1 MRFIGIQIK
10 KQNMIDFA
18 LGFIKIIDEH
28 IKTIIEVKIK
38 YLSSLVVWVKA
49 ASGLLNFI
57 YKKIIPM
64 VRPDIKLNIIEDLP
78 AFTFSVEE
86 AVLLTK
92 VL

>member
-78 AFTFSVEE
+78 AFTFSLEE
-86 AVLLTK
+86 AFLLIK

>member
-18 LGFIKIIDEH
+18 FGFIKIIDEH

-78 AFTFSVEE
+78 AFTFSLEE
-86 AVLLTK
+86 AFLLTK

>member
-38 YLSSLVVWVKA
+38 YLSSLVV
-49 ASGLLNFI
+49 
-57 YKKIIPM
+57 
-64 VRPDIKLNIIEDLP
+64 
-78 AFTFSVEE
+78 
-86 AVLLTK
+86 
-92 VL
+92 

>member
-1 MRFIGIQIK
+1 MRFIGMQIK

-78 AFTFSVEE
+78 AFTFSLEE
-86 AVLLTK
+86 AFLLTK

>member
-10 KQNMIDFA
+10 KQNMIDFT

-78 AFTFSVEE
+78 AFTFSLEE
-86 AVLLTK
+86 AFLLTK

>member
-86 AVLLTK
+86 AFLLTK

>member
-78 AFTFSVEE
+78 AFTFSLEE
-86 AVLLTK
+86 AFLLTK